1 MIAGMLQ
8 GAAQTSKGVEG
19 AWEWV
24 RAISDPAT
32 RADAAI
38 AVSADAWWSD
48 RAGAERE
55 IAALNLPAEMVT
67 AVHQGWDEQV
77 KTAQR
82 EAPRN
87 AQNIVSL
94 YNSARSSGATGINT
108 TSKATIISALMD
120 GVSVA
125 DVSSPFNGKRFSIG
139 TMDSTSIADV
149 QPYIRLSG
157 DVLEY
162 IADGGQGSSSAPV
175 ATNPNPWVLSIGN
188 IASESIAISYRD
200 AYTRSYGSIEEF
212 RVVAE
217 SNGTWKIESRRLA

>member
-1 MIAGMLQ
+1 MKTN
-8 GAAQTSKGVEG
+8 QTSTRRRSRHRGFSLVELL
-19 AWEWV
+19 V
-24 RAISDPAT
+24 V
-32 RADAAI
+32 I
-38 AVSADAWWSD
+38 AVI
-48 RAGAERE
+48 GI
-55 IAALNLPAEMVT
+55 IASIAIPSLSSIFGES
-67 AVHQGWDEQV
+67 
-77 KTAQR
+77 KTAKNQ
-82 EAPRN
+82 RN

-108 TSKATIISALMD
+108 ASKATIISALMG
-120 GVSVA
+120 GVSVS

-139 TMDSTSIADV
+139 TMDSTSITDV
-149 QPYIRLSG
+149 QPFIRLSG